1 MNLSCSEVLLAALP
15 LDRKYF
21 NLIVESVHVAFSVKI
36 WFFFFNQRGYHSF
49 FESVMNFITD
59 YALVCRYKLIG
70 EIVQLTFPIFIIK
83 IPILLKFWLL
93 VWLPH
98 SQINLSQHVKT
109 PMLKVSILENVI
121 STFSLLRPVWNIFLL
136 ENVLW
141 HYTLLNYCLM
151 FWIVLTLLS
160 DFSLQ
165 PIIAEALNFMLD
177 TVCAKH
183 FIYTNLILRIILPG
197 R

>member
-1 MNLSCSEVLLAALP
+1 
-15 LDRKYF
+15 
-21 NLIVESVHVAFSVKI
+21 
-36 WFFFFNQRGYHSF
+36 
-49 FESVMNFITD
+49 MNFITD
-59 YALVCRYKLIG
+59 YALVCRYKLIA
-70 EIVQLTFPIFIIK
+70 ETVQLTFPIFIIK

-109 PMLKVSILENVI
+109 PMLTVSILENVI

-165 PIIAEALNFMLD
+165 PIIAEALNFRLD